1 MDKPPTDKA
10 RAAALLRRIRDLSS
24 QAMLRD
30 REAARRRL
38 RQLQEKAERA
48 HDTRPVLSELDALL
62 RLLEESG
69 RELQARRAH
78 RPAVRYPHELPITA
92 RHPDIV
98 RAIKSHPV
106 VIISGE
112 TGCGKSTQIP
122 KMCLEA
128 GRGIAGKIAC
138 TQPRR
143 IAAVTIAHRIAQE
156 LGEPLG
162 RSVGYKIR
170 FQDKTS
176 RESYIKV
183 MTDGMLLAETQ
194 NDPQLMEYDT
204 FLIDEAHERSLN
216 IDFLLGIARTLLVRR
231 PELKLIITS
240 ATLDTEKFS
249 EAFGRAPVIHV
260 GGRLYPVEVEYLP
273 PESMPGGKQDLDYLD
288 SAVYAVDRLKHKA
301 APGDM
306 LVFMP
311 TEQDILETVSRLEGK
326 HYRGTT
332 ILPLY
337 ARLPASEQG
346 KVYSVTGP
354 KIVVATNVAETSLTI
369 PGIKYVVDTGLA
381 RIAQYQPGTRISSLP
396 ISPISRSSAD
406 QRLGRCGRVQA
417 GLCVRLYSREDYED
431 RPQFTPPEILRSN
444 LAEVILR
451 MIDLGLGHP
460 AEFPFVDG
468 PHPRNIKDG
477 YESLVELG
485 AIKGQGREYELTALG
500 RKMAAMPL
508 DPRISR
514 MLLEAQK
521 EACLREVTVIAS
533 ALSIRDPR
541 ERPPDKAGLADS
553 AQAVFKHPDS
563 DFITLLNIWDQYHHL
578 HDNAVSKSR
587 HRKFCQEHFLS
598 YTRMREW
605 GFVHDQIVSIL
616 ADLSIAMGRRIRA
629 DMSPALYAAIHKSIL
644 SGFLSNIAV
653 HKEKSA
659 YLAAKGREVMIF
671 PGSTLFGKTAAWI
684 TAAEVVRTA
693 RLYAR
698 TAAKIDPAWLEALGG
713 DLCRRSYSEPRW
725 DKDSG
730 EVRALERVTLHGL
743 EIVSDRDIP
752 YGPVNPDEAH
762 VIFVRSALVAG
773 RVKQPPAFLRH
784 NLALQKKV
792 ADMEEKLRRRDI
804 LESAEVQAEFYA
816 RRLPGVYD
824 LRGLEEMI
832 RAAGNDEFLRMK
844 EDDLLRSAPDEESL
858 ALFPDRLTVGDRR
871 FEATYKFAPGAG
883 EDGVT
888 LKVPSDLIRSVP
900 AEPLEWGVPGQFKEK
915 ITALIKGLPK
925 KYRKLLVPVP
935 EKVDVILREMD
946 AAGPSL
952 YKSLAGFIKR
962 KYHVDIPESEWA
974 RAEIPDHLK
983 VRVAVTGHHWEVL
996 AAGRDLEAVRRAT
1009 KSMKPAEDSESL
1021 QKARHK
1027 LEREG
1032 LTSWDFDTLPEEIP
1046 LGPYQIAYPGLEA
1059 GAGGANIRLFKTRAE
1074 AAASHER
1081 GVEALL
1087 LLKFAKDLKF
1097 MKRYLVLPDG
1107 MDRTALSFGGKAA
1120 VEEAMFESLSREVF
1134 RKNLRT
1140 KAEFEAYAGTV
1151 IRALFEK
1158 GEALRQATIAVLEGA
1173 QKLRQTL
1180 PASPVV
1186 RRPGRAALPSV
1197 WQDIRDELDDLVPK
1211 DFLESYSLEKLSQ
1224 IPRFLDALGLRV
1236 ERAKNSPDKD
1246 RSKAEQVKPFVAA
1259 LAKLEKLASKIGSP
1273 EMKAGIEELRGMIEE
1288 FKVSLFAPEIKTA
1301 FPVSA
1306 KRLAAKIKDI
1316 ESLD

>member
-1 MDKPPTDKA
+1 VTKPA
-10 RAAALLRRIRDLSS
+10 GAEAAGLLRRIRDLAS

-30 REAARRRL
+30 RAAARRRL

-48 HDTRPVLSELDALL
+48 RDTRPVLGELEALL
-62 RLLEESG
+62 GRLEESG
-69 RELQARRAH
+69 RELQSRRAH
-78 RPAVRYPHELPITA
+78 RPAFRYPHELPITA

-98 RAIKSHPV
+98 RAIKAHPV

-122 KMCLEA
+122 KMCLDA
-128 GRGIAGKIAC
+128 GRGVAGKIAC

-156 LGEPLG
+156 LGETLG

-204 FLIDEAHERSLN
+204 LLIDEAHERSLN

-249 EAFGRAPVIHV
+249 EAFGRAPVIHI
-260 GGRLYPVEVEYLP
+260 GGRLYPVEIEYLP
-273 PESMPGGKQDLDYLD
+273 PESMPGGKQEFDYLD
-288 SAVYAVDRLKHKA
+288 AAVYAVDRLKHKSP
-301 APGDM
+301 PGDV

-311 TEQDILETVSRLEGK
+311 TEQDILETCSRLEGK

-332 ILPLY
+332 VLPLY

-406 QRLGRCGRVQA
+406 QRMGRCGRVQA

-431 RPQFTPPEILRSN
+431 RPPFTPPEILRSN

-468 PHPRNIKDG
+468 PHPKNIKDG

-485 AIKGQGREYELTALG
+485 AITGHGREYDLTALG
-500 RKMAAMPL
+500 CKMAAMPL

-514 MLLEAQK
+514 MLLEAQR
-521 EACLREVTVIAS
+521 ESCLREVTVIAS

-541 ERPPDKAGLADS
+541 ERPPDKAGLADAS
-553 AQAVFKHPDS
+553 QAVFRHPES
-563 DFITLLNIWDQYHHL
+563 DFVTLLNIWDQYHHL

-605 GFVHDQIVSIL
+605 GFVHDQIISIL
-616 ADLSIAMGRRIRA
+616 EDLHIAMGRKTRVE
-629 DMSPALYAAIHKSIL
+629 MSPALYAAIHKSIL

-653 HKEKSA
+653 HKEKSN
-659 YLAAKGREVMIF
+659 YSAAKGREVMIF

-684 TAAEVVRTA
+684 TAAEVVRTS

-725 DKDSG
+725 DKDRG

-743 EIVSDRDIP
+743 EIVSDRDVP
-752 YGPVNPDEAH
+752 FGPVNPDEAH
-762 VIFVRSALVAG
+762 KIFVRSALVAG
-773 RVKQPPAFLRH
+773 RVKQAPAFLRH

-804 LESAEVQAEFYA
+804 LASDEVQAEFYS
-816 RRLPGVYD
+816 RRFPGVFD
-824 LRGLEEMI
+824 LNGLDDMI
-832 RAAGNDEFLRMK
+832 RRAGNDEFLRMK
-844 EDDLLRSAPDEESL
+844 EEDLLRSAPDEENL
-858 ALFPDRLTVGDRR
+858 AMFPDRMTVGDRR

-888 LKVPSDLIRSVP
+888 LKIPSDLIRNVP
-900 AEPLEWGVPGQFKEK
+900 AEPLEWGVPGQYKEK

-935 EKVDVILREMD
+935 EKVDVILREMQAAD
-946 AAGPSL
+946 ASL
-952 YKSLAGFIKR
+952 YKNLAKFVKQR
-962 KYHVDIPESEWA
+962 FRVDIPEPEWA
-974 RAEIPDHLK
+974 GAEIPEHLK
-983 VRVAVTGHHWEVL
+983 VRVAVTGHHGEVL
-996 AAGRDLEAVRRAT
+996 TAGRDLEAVRRAA
-1009 KSMKPAEDSESL
+1009 KSMRPTEDSESL

-1032 LTSWDFDTLPEEIP
+1032 LASWDFDTLPDEIP

-1059 GAGGANIRLFKTRAE
+1059 GGGGVSIRLFKTRAE

-1097 MKRYLVLPDG
+1097 MKKYLVLPDDL
-1107 MDRTALSFGGKAA
+1107 DRMALFFGGKAA
-1120 VEEAMFESLSREVF
+1120 VEGAMFDSLSREVF

-1158 GEALRQATIAVLEGA
+1158 GEALRQATAAILEGA
-1173 QKLRQTL
+1173 QKLRQGL
-1180 PASPVV
+1180 PAVPAV
-1186 RRPGRAALPSV
+1186 RRPGQAAHPSV
-1197 WQDIRDELDDLVPK
+1197 WQDIHDELEGLVPK
-1211 DFLESYSLEKLSQ
+1211 NFLEVYSLPSLSQ
-1224 IPRFLDALGLRV
+1224 IPRYLDALGLRLD
-1236 ERAKNSPDKD
+1236 RAKNSPDKD
-1246 RSKAEQVKPFVAA
+1246 RSKAEQVRPFAEA
-1259 LAKLEKLASKIGSP
+1259 LARLHKKIAKEGSAEKLAAID
-1273 EMKAGIEELRGMIEE
+1273 ELRWMIEE

-1316 ESLD
+1316 ENLE